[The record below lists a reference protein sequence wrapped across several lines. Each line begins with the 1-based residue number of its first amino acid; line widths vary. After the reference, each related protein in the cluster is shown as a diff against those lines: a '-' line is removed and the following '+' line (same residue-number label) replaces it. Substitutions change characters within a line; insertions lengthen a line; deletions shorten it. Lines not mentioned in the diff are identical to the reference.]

1 MIAILLGG
9 ALMMG
14 ICIFIHE
21 LGHYLAGRLVG
32 VKAEIFSI
40 GYGRG
45 IWKKK
50 IGDTTW
56 QVTAIPFGGY
66 VKFYG
71 DEMTGTDKVPGGLF
85 SVPPLVRIIP
95 VLGGPVFNLILGF
108 LIFFTIHALSG
119 PVAPR
124 VDFFEETMTESPA
137 YRAGLRRGDTIE
149 TIGTERVRDFT
160 DIQKHVSLSGGKTLA
175 ITVRRGSET
184 LTFNVE
190 PEVGRGGMTFIG
202 IRPPGER
209 SLEVNYPNNL
219 LWTYRLQSLFGG
231 ADLPS
236 SLRAL
241 PHLHEGDLIRTVQGR
256 PVGSVQELQELLGQY
271 HGQEVEVALKRE
283 KFPLFAPWF
292 YDEMT
297 VRVPT
302 QGEYRVELTNVVD
315 LKYGKPVPPQ
325 VLVSNRAEHQRA
337 LSNMKIDGSSPGS
350 FERLHEV
357 LSAGKD
363 VALVLDGENYTARAR
378 SVKIGLFGFYPDARI
393 DTEYLPG
400 HASIGDVFA
409 YALRDT
415 YKNISVYPAFF
426 AQIFSGRMSFL
437 DNAMGPV
444 GMVAFAGLQIK
455 SGLHEYL
462 GMFGAISIALFVM
475 NLLPLPVVDGGHVVF
490 FLYEAVRGKPLS
502 PAVLEGV
509 YRLGLFLLIGLGL
522 VIFYK
527 DILLVGGL

>member
-14 ICIFIHE
+14 VCIFIHE

-56 QVTAIPFGGY
+56 QVTAIPIGGY

-71 DEMTGTDKVPGGLF
+71 DEMNGTDKVPGGLF
-85 SVPPLVRIIP
+85 SVPPLIRIIP
-95 VLGGPVFNLILGF
+95 VLGGPIFNLILGF
-108 LIFFTIHALSG
+108 LIFFTVHTLSG

-124 VDFFEETMTESPA
+124 VDFFEETMSESPA
-137 YRAGLRRGDTIE
+137 YRAGLRRGDVIE
-149 TIGTERVRDFT
+149 TIQGERVRDFT
-160 DIQKHVSLSGGKTLA
+160 DIQKLVALSGGTTLKIGVKREGA
-175 ITVRRGSET
+175 SLEFT
-184 LTFNVE
+184 VE
-190 PEVGRGGMTFIG
+190 PEVGRGGIALIG
-202 IRPPGER
+202 VRPPGAR
-209 SLEVNYPNNL
+209 SLEVNYPNNQ
-219 LWTYRLQSLFGG
+219 LWVYRFQSLFGK
-231 ADLPS
+231 ADLPA

-241 PHLHEGDLIRTVQGR
+241 PYLHEGDLIQSVQGK
-256 PVGSVQELQELLGQY
+256 PVGTIQELQLLLGEN
-271 HGQEVEVALKRE
+271 HGQEVEVVLKRE
-283 KFPLFAPWF
+283 TIPLIAPWF
-292 YDEMT
+292 HEVQT

-302 QGEYRVELTNVVD
+302 QGEYRIDLTNVMD
-315 LKYGKPVPPQ
+315 LKYGRKIPDQ
-325 VLVSNRAEHQRA
+325 ALASNRPDHQRA
-337 LSNMKIDGSSPGS
+337 LSTMKVNGEAPGS
-350 FERLHEV
+350 FEKLHSLLAEPRAV
-357 LSAGKD
+357 SLLLEGQS
-363 VALVLDGENYTARAR
+363 YTATAQ

-393 DTEYLPG
+393 ETEYLPA
-400 HASIGDVFA
+400 HESITDIFR
-409 YALRDT
+409 YAARDT
-415 YKNISVYPAFF
+415 VKNVSVYPAFF

-462 GMFGAISIALFVM
+462 GMFAAISIALFVM

-490 FLYEAVRGKPLS
+490 FLYEAIRGKPLS
-502 PAVLEGV
+502 PAVLESV
-509 YRLGLFLLIGLGL
+509 YRAGLILLIGLGL

>member
-1 MIAILLGG
+1 MIAIILGG

-14 ICIFIHE
+14 VCIFIHE

-56 QVTAIPFGGY
+56 QVTAIPIGGY

-71 DEMTGTDKVPGGLF
+71 DEMNGTDKVPGGLF

-95 VLGGPVFNLILGF
+95 VLGGPFFNLILGF
-108 LIFFTIHALSG
+108 LIFFAVHALSG

-124 VDFFEETMTESPA
+124 VDFFEETMLESPA
-137 YRAGLRRGDTIE
+137 YRAGLRRGDVIE
-149 TIGTERVRDFT
+149 SIQGEHVRDFT
-160 DIQKHVSLSGGKTLA
+160 DIQKLVALSGGTSLK
-175 ITVRRGSET
+175 INVRRGEESLPFT
-184 LTFNVE
+184 VE
-190 PEVGRGGMTFIG
+190 PEVGRGGLAFIG
-202 IRPPGER
+202 IRPPGAR
-209 SLEVNYPNNL
+209 SLEVNYPNNQ
-219 LWTYRLQSLFGG
+219 LWVYRFQSLIGR
-231 ADLPS
+231 AELPS

-241 PHLHEGDLIRTVQGR
+241 PYLHEGDLIL
-256 PVGSVQELQELLGQY
+256 SVEGKPIGTIQELQALLGER
-271 HGQEVEVALKRE
+271 HGQEVEVVLRRE
-283 KFPLFAPWF
+283 TVPFIAPWF
-292 YDEMT
+292 HETRT

-302 QGEYRVELTNVVD
+302 QGEYRIDLANVTD
-315 LKYGKPVPPQ
+315 LKYGKKVPDQ
-325 VLVSNRAEHQRA
+325 VLVSNRPEHQRA
-337 LSNMKIDGSSPGS
+337 LSTMKINGEAPGS
-350 FERLHEV
+350 FEKLHALLTEAKPIT
-357 LSAGKD
+357 LSI
-363 VALVLDGENYTARAR
+363 DGQDYTAQAR

-393 DTEYLPG
+393 ETEYLPA
-400 HASIGDVFA
+400 HESIGDVFR
-409 YALRDT
+409 YAARDT
-415 YKNISVYPAFF
+415 FKNISVYPLFF

-490 FLYEAVRGKPLS
+490 FLYEAIRGKPLS
-502 PAVLEGV
+502 PAVLESV
-509 YRLGLFLLIGLGL
+509 YRAGLILLVGLGL